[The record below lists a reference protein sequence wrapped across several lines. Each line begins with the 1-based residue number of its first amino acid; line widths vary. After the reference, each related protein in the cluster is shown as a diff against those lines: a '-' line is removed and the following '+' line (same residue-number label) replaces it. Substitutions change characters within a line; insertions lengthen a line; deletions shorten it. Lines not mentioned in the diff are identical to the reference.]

1 MESKAKAKVIVATRA
16 KPASV
21 RVKVDFIS
29 VLLDYDFDDVNIVFR
44 HAIESP

>member
-1 MESKAKAKVIVATRA
+1 MESKATAKVRVVTRA

-29 VLLDYDFDDVNIVFR
+29 VLLDYDFDGVTIVFR
-44 HAIESP
+44 DAIESP